1 MVRLYYIIRNPTTE
15 KYKHILIQH
24 MIKNLPV
31 NIDDVNLAEKS
42 FGTNIVSIKVNIT
55 SIKLKPVKYDV
66 L

>member
-1 MVRLYYIIRNPTTE
+1 
-15 KYKHILIQH
+15 